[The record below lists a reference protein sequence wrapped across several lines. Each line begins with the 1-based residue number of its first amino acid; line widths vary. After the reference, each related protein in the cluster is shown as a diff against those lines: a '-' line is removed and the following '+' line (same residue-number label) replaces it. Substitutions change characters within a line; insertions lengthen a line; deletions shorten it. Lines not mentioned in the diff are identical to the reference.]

1 MHERIVCEL
10 WEGVIFYDDHPDWAC
25 NKAQTGLPSL
35 LRFAMV
41 SKVGNKAQA
50 GLRFL
55 SWGGFRFSLSRKVL
69 Q

>member
-41 SKVGNKAQA
+41 SKVFVFHCPGKSCNDAENILTERA
-50 GLRFL
+50 FL
-55 SWGGFRFSLSRKVL
+55 Y
-69 Q
+69 